1 MRILATTVAAAA
13 LAFSTPALAANIDL
27 STWTCRQFQNA
38 NKSEVY
44 VIMAWLDGYYKQE
57 DDPPVVDTDQFADTT
72 RKLADY
78 CAAHPDAAFITAT
91 DLLFQRE

>member
-1 MRILATTVAAAA
+1 MRIFAAMVAAAA
-13 LAFSTPALAANIDL
+13 LAFGGQASAENIDL
-27 STWTCRQFQNA
+27 SAWTCRQFQNA

-44 VIMAWLDGYYKQE
+44 IIMAWLDGYYKQE
-57 DDPPVVDTDQFADTT
+57 DDPPVVDTDEFADTT
-72 RKLADY
+72 KKLADY